1 MGKGRLRRL
10 RTRRR
15 GGRNRPIPGCG
26 KVRIGQEGQHTTIWC
41 AVRIRNRVSEES
53 IDRGKFLWLALLLLL
68 TAMGCR
74 GRHSGC
80 YADET
85 AMPPLGSPPAPARV
99 ITTRH
104 YTLQEIEEALWP
116 RRRDVAFAPPSP
128 ALEAALAELVP
139 VLATTP
145 PAAFAHTPDAM
156 ALAGRADSV
165 GLALELWKV
174 TTAWFWV
181 LRERDDRQRGVGAY
195 IFRATAGGRGPSGE
209 KERSGSAAPAGKRP
223 LVVLQAPHSYFDR
236 HTGSIAAAIFFGQ
249 STNQVRVDALMTNSL
264 HRYQQTA
271 DRRYKGAENPSDACH
286 NPNHPFQLVTEQIA
300 KAAGG
305 RHALF
310 VQLHGFGKRD
320 REDGGQ
326 TDPTGKAPS
335 CGEGQSEDDPIP
347 GDRSA
352 MESIELIVSTGKK
365 TGSSALSTAVGM
377 ALGHVFGREVVRRY
391 PEEIRILGGTTNVQG
406 RMLHKHNYIE
416 FLHIEMSARVRKR
429 LLTSPELLHRF
440 ATAVLGRDL

>member
-1 MGKGRLRRL
+1 ML
-10 RTRRR
+10 
-15 GGRNRPIPGCG
+15 
-26 KVRIGQEGQHTTIWC
+26 
-41 AVRIRNRVSEES
+41 
-53 IDRGKFLWLALLLLL
+53 
-68 TAMGCR
+68 
-74 GRHSGC
+74 
-80 YADET
+80 
-85 AMPPLGSPPAPARV
+85 PLSSPPAPARV

-104 YTLQEIEEALWP
+104 HALQEIEEALWP

-139 VLATTP
+139 VLVTAP

-156 ALAGRADSV
+156 TLAGRADSV
-165 GLALELWKV
+165 GLALELWNV
-174 TTAWFWV
+174 DSAWFWV

-195 IFRATAGGRGPSGE
+195 IFRATTGERGPSSEEEG
-209 KERSGSAAPAGKRP
+209 SSSAAPAGKRP

-286 NPNHPFQLVTEQIA
+286 NPNHPFQLITEQIA
-300 KAAGG
+300 KAAAG

-310 VQLHGFGKRD
+310 VQFHGFGKRD
-320 REDGGQ
+320 REDGRQ
-326 TDPTGKAPS
+326 TDPTGNDAS
-335 CGEGQSEDDPIP
+335 CGEGQSEDDPIAS
-347 GDRSA
+347 DQEDTS
-352 MESIELIVSTGKK
+352 SIELIVSTGKK
-365 TGSSALSTAVGM
+365 TGSSALSTAAGM

-406 RMLHKHNYIE
+406 RMLRKHKGME
-416 FLHIEMSARVRKR
+416 FLHIEISARVRKR
-429 LLTSPELLHRF
+429 LLTSPELLHQF
-440 ATAVLGRDL
+440 ATAVLGRDR